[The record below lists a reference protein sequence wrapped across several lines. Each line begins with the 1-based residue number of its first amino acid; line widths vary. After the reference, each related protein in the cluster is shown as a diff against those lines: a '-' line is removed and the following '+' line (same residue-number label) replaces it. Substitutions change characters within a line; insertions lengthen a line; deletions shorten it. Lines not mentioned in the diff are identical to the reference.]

1 MRFDQFVA
9 NKLNISRNKALNLI
23 KEDKVFLDGK
33 LSNSPSVNVIS
44 GEITLNEQIFVSRGA
59 LKLKPFLKELNL
71 NLNSMNALD
80 VGSSTGGFVEILL
93 QNGVKSVTALD
104 VGTMQLD
111 KNLRND
117 SRVVVMENTDIR
129 DFKSE
134 VKFDITT
141 CDVSFISLKNIMQN
155 LKNLTEG
162 IIITL
167 FKPQFEVGIFAKRNK
182 KGVVTDQK
190 AIIFA
195 RRDFEL
201 FCINLGLEIILT
213 KECNISGKNGNKEYF
228 YAFRRI

>member
-33 LSNSPSVNVIS
+33 LSNSPSANVIS
-44 GEITLNEQIFVSRGA
+44 GEISLNEQIFVSRGA

-117 SRVVVMENTDIR
+117 SRVIVMENTDIR

-134 VKFDITT
+134 VKFDIIT

-155 LKNLTEG
+155 LKNLTKG

-182 KGVVTDQK
+182 KGVVMDQK
-190 AIIFA
+190 AVISA

-213 KECNISGKNGNKEYF
+213 KECSISGKNGNKEYF
-228 YAFRRI
+228 YAFRQI